1 MNEYQLPKHMNT
13 KWRENHKFY
22 KEGDRD
28 VKEFLLKYREKL
40 YLEKRRKK
48 T

>member
-1 MNEYQLPKHMNT
+1 MNN
-13 KWRENHKFY
+13 KWREEHKFY
-22 KEGDRD
+22 KEGDQD

-48 T
+48 K